1 MGEDMK
7 KIFIINGIILLSLLM
22 IGCGKDKSSVQLL
35 DNQKIVQGTVSNVF
49 DSEEEAYVIIQTDS
63 GEFVIDCQK
72 QSFEQTVE
80 NNDFVKVIVEDIN
93 VQHGVK
99 VGILFSIIEHNKFE

>member
-1 MGEDMK
+1 MK

-22 IGCGKDKSSVQLL
+22 IGCGKDKNPVQLL
-35 DNQKIVQGTVSNVF
+35 DNQEIVQGTVSNVF
-49 DSEEEAYVIIQTDS
+49 DSEEEAYVTIQTDS

-80 NNDFVKVIVEDIN
+80 DNDFVKVIVEDIN
-93 VQHGVK
+93 VQNGVK